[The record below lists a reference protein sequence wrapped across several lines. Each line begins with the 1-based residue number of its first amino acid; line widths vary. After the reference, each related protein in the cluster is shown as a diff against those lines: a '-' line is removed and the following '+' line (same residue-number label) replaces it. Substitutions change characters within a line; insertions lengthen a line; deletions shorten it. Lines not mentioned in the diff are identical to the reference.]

1 MDDSSLNER
10 IGEEKIR
17 ELMLSDSF
25 RKYLEVEVEEFRPG
39 YAKVKAVVKREFLN
53 FHGVAHGGFIVSVAD
68 FAFAIAGNA
77 DNFKRM
83 ALNINMNFYSSAKE
97 GDTVIGEAERITGG
111 KRVGFYELRVS
122 KGKEDGNGHDIIAK
136 GTAIVYGKGEKFIN
150 DH

>member
-1 MDDSSLNER
+1 MD
-10 IGEEKIR
+10 EEIRDEGIRKI
-17 ELMLSDSF
+17 MLSDSF
-25 RKYLEVEVEEFRPG
+25 RKYLGVEVEEFRPG
-39 YAKVKAVVKREFLN
+39 YARVRAVVKKEFLN

-77 DNFKRM
+77 DNTRRM
-83 ALNINMNFYSSAKE
+83 ALNININFYSSAKE
-97 GDTVIGEAERITGG
+97 GDIVIGEAERITGG

-122 KGKEDGNGHDIIAK
+122 KGDNENREIIAK